1 MLVRDLI
8 LDILEAVVGG
18 RPEVEEGLLDDADH
32 VGGRLQVRRV
42 GLQPVLE
49 LLYRLAPVSWLGGR
63 ICNSE
68 QLAAGS
74 GLDSVVIT
82 KRDVREKGARR
93 KTNK

>member
-1 MLVRDLI
+1 MLVRDLV

-68 QLAAGS
+68 QNSWQLAAAQS
-74 GLDSVVIT
+74 PSLSQNVT
-82 KRDVREKGARR
+82 
-93 KTNK
+93 